1 MKKAHGLC
9 MKIINKHP
17 SFNDV
22 ESYLNE
28 YYKDDDS
35 TIVLGYLSCSF
46 EEIQMIKADSKRL
59 IIFQLEQISPH
70 LYDMNRD
77 WLSILFEADEIWD
90 YNIQNAKL
98 LKDEGLSVTK
108 VTKFEFT
115 KSLNKIK
122 HKNKKDIDVLFYGSL
137 NEKRLQIL
145 DSLSAVCNLKII
157 SNAFADELDDYISRS
172 KIVLNI
178 HYYDMD
184 VQEQVRIF
192 YLLSNACCVIS
203 EFNTINNF
211 DNYIFNIKREDIV
224 KAVLIQLEND
234 NYKKQMK
241 LVKKG
246 WMKCL

>member
-1 MKKAHGLC
+1 
-9 MKIINKHP
+9 MKIINKHI

-35 TIVLGYLSCSF
+35 TIILGYLLCTF
-46 EEIQMIKADSKRL
+46 EEIQMIKANSKKL

-70 LYDMNRD
+70 LYNMNSN

-90 YNIQNAKL
+90 YDIQNAKL
-98 LKDEGLSVTK
+98 LKDEGLLATK
-108 VTKFEFT
+108 IIKFEFT

-122 HKNKKDIDVLFYGSL
+122 QKSKKDIDVLFCGSL

-145 DSLSAVCNLKII
+145 DALSGVCNLKIVNDVF
-157 SNAFADELDDYISRS
+157 SDELDDYISRS

-184 VQEQVRIF
+184 IQEQVRIF

-211 DNYIFNIKREDIV
+211 DNYIFNVKRDDIV
-224 KAVLIQLEND
+224 KTVLSQLEND
-234 NYKKQMK
+234 NYKKQMR